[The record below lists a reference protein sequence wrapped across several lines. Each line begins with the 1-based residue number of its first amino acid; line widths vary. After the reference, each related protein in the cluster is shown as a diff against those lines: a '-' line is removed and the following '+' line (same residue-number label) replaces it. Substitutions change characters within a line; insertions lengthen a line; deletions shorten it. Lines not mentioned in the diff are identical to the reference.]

1 MRARFDNFGEIEI
14 DGKQYRHDVLI
25 QGGVVR
31 KRKKTASK
39 AYRDDYGHTPL
50 SSEEP
55 IPWGGRSLYIGTGM
69 YGALPVMP
77 AVYKEAEQRGVELV
91 VDRTGNICRLLQER
105 RSEDINAILH
115 VTC

>member
-39 AYRDDYGHTPL
+39 AYRDDYGRTPL
-50 SSEEP
+50 SSE
-55 IPWGGRSLYIGTGM
+55 
-69 YGALPVMP
+69 
-77 AVYKEAEQRGVELV
+77 
-91 VDRTGNICRLLQER
+91 
-105 RSEDINAILH
+105 
-115 VTC
+115 

>member
-1 MRARFDNFGEIEI
+1 
-14 DGKQYRHDVLI
+14 
-25 QGGVVR
+25 
-31 KRKKTASK
+31 
-39 AYRDDYGHTPL
+39 
-50 SSEEP
+50 
-55 IPWGGRSLYIGTGM
+55 M

-77 AVYKEAEQRGVELV
+77 AVYKAAEQRGVELV